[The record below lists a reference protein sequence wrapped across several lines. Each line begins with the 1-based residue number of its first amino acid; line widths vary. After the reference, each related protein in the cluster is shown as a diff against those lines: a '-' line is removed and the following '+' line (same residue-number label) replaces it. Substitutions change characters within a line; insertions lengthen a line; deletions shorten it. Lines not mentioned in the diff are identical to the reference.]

1 MPTALITGASSGIG
15 REFADQL
22 AAQGHDLVIVARRE
36 PELLQ
41 VKSEIETANQ
51 VSVEILVAD
60 LNDRAQLQT
69 VADRLADQSRPIDV
83 LVNNA
88 GFGLAKPFL
97 DNPVEDEERL
107 LNVLVRATLVLSHAA
122 GTAMRERKSG
132 RIINVSSVA
141 GWMASGTYAAAKSWV
156 TVFSE
161 SLAGQLAGTG
171 VTVTAVCPGFVH
183 TDFHSAGDIDR
194 SSTPGFMWVPLK
206 DVVSQGLAA
215 AEQGKTIC
223 VPGTQYKVLTTL
235 LRAAPRPLIRSR
247 RIASTHRNQE

>member
-22 AAQGHDLVIVARRE
+22 AATGHDLVIVARRDDA
-36 PELLQ
+36 LQQ
-41 VKSEIETANQ
+41 VKTEIETAAG
-51 VSVEILVAD
+51 VSVEVLPAD
-60 LNDRAQLQT
+60 LADRPQLQR
-69 VADRLADQSRPIDV
+69 VADRLSDPDRPIDI

-107 LNVLVRATLVLSHAA
+107 LDVLVRATLVLSHAA
-122 GTAMRERKSG
+122 GTAMRTRGSG

-183 TDFHSAGDIDR
+183 TDFHSTGDIDR
-194 SSTPGFMWVPLK
+194 SSTPDFMWVPLEE
-206 DVVSQGLAA
+206 VVSQGLAA
-215 AEQGKTIC
+215 AEKGKTIC
-223 VPGTQYKVLTTL
+223 VPGAQYKVLTTL